1 MLSFSQYAAIAVG
14 AFYVFAGIVV
24 LRAMVL
30 DRLMDKLLAALNDPS
45 APVELWR
52 SRALT
57 GGGLLTLAGGVALVL
72 LSPLAAA
79 IFLLNSLWQG
89 GYLLWAERALPPEDE
104 SEARGRQQTKN
115 AFVVYLA
122 ATAFVL
128 WLAAQGLLRPWAVP
142 AQSYAIDL
150 LAIFV
155 ALVGVWFFLN
165 RGKSGQT
172 SGGVGDG
179 MLLGEQFDAQD
190 FGGEPRGEAP
200 VMRVSVMPSF
210 GASPLVNADTGEH
223 VSPAWLDIDYELA
236 KRIERWDDT
245 WQATFNAE
253 DPGSSGFDDEA
264 ARKAYDDEGRAIVAL
279 LRAQWQGELVEV
291 ADQFR

>member
-1 MLSFSQYAAIAVG
+1 MAPGRRTSPASIQSKCSAPQGSLQRTSTSLRVHASARAGSSPGRRDPDEVG
-14 AFYVFAGIVV
+14 A
-24 LRAMVL
+24 
-30 DRLMDKLLAALNDPS
+30 DRQHQG
-45 APVELWR
+45 VQRETER
-52 SRALT
+52 T
-57 GGGLLTLAGGVALVL
+57 GGHAV
-72 LSPLAAA
+72 
-79 IFLLNSLWQG
+79 QR
-89 GYLLWAERALPPEDE
+89 EQ
-104 SEARGRQQTKN
+104 RGRQQ
-115 AFVVYLA
+115 
-122 ATAFVL
+122 
-128 WLAAQGLLRPWAVP
+128 P
-142 AQSYAIDL
+142 ADQPD
-150 LAIFV
+150 
-155 ALVGVWFFLN
+155 
-165 RGKSGQT
+165 
-172 SGGVGDG
+172 
-179 MLLGEQFDAQD
+179 EQFDAQD

-253 DPGSSGFDDEA
+253 DPGSSGFDDEV